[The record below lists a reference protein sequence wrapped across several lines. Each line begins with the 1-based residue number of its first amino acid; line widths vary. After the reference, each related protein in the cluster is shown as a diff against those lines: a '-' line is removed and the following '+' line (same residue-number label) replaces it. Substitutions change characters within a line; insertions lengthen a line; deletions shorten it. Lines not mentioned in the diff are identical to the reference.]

1 MDAEATPVSS
11 LRTGAL
17 TADEIQIWHFILD
30 VDAGTQVVLARLLND
45 DERQRAKRFRFEEHH
60 RRFIVRRGVLRL
72 ILAHYTRMA
81 PEAICFTSNATGK
94 PGLDSPAAVRA
105 LKFSGSSSQAFGAV
119 ALAYDREL
127 GLDLEQVRPDRDHA
141 LIAGE
146 FSVHEAA
153 WLRRLEPERRK
164 AAFFDLWTCKE
175 AYLKGKGLG
184 LSVPL
189 DQFTIAIDSASPRL
203 TWSALDVADP
213 DLWSLYRLNLDPGFA
228 ACLAVAGG
236 CQNIRCD
243 RYIW

>member
-1 MDAEATPVSS
+1 MPGDV
-11 LRTGAL
+11 
-17 TADEIQIWHFILD
+17 QVWHYGLD
-30 VDAGTQVVLARLLND
+30 VDADRQAQLARVLNEQ
-45 DERQRAKRFRFEEHH
+45 ERHRAERFRFEEHR

-72 ILAHYTRMA
+72 ILAHYTGMA
-81 PEAICFTSNATGK
+81 PEAICFTSDATGK
-94 PGLDSPAAVRA
+94 PGIDSPAAVHA
-105 LKFSGSSSQAFGAV
+105 LKFSASSSQALGAV
-119 ALAYDREL
+119 APADDREL
-127 GLDLEQVRPDRDHA
+127 GLDLEQVRPDRDHD
-141 LIAGE
+141 LITRE
-146 FSVHEAA
+146 FSGHEAA
-153 WLRRLEPERRK
+153 GLRCLEPERRT

-203 TWSALDVADP
+203 TWSALDATDP
-213 DLWSLYRLNLDPGFA
+213 ERWSLYRLSLDPGFT